1 MKVILKQS
9 MDNLGTIGDVVSVS
23 RGYARNY
30 LLPRN
35 FAILADEK
43 KVAEV
48 EHYRRSLNTK
58 LEKIKDEKRDFA
70 KKLEALTVTI
80 RRKAG
85 ENDKLFG
92 SVTNQ
97 DIADSLAER
106 GITLDRKNI
115 HVNQPIRKLGAYKVS
130 CELMEGVRAELNVAV
145 VTEV

>member
-9 MDNLGTIGDVVSVS
+9 MDNLGIIGDVVQVS

-35 FAILADEK
+35 MAILADEN
-43 KVAEV
+43 KVAEI
-48 EHYRRSLNTK
+48 EHHRRSLNTK

-70 KKLEALTVTI
+70 KKLETLTLTI

-97 DIADSLAER
+97 EIAESLTER
-106 GITLDRKNI
+106 GFQVYRKNI
-115 HVNQPIRKLGAYKVS
+115 HVNQPIRKLGAYKVT
-130 CELMEGVRAELNVAV
+130 CELMEGVSAELNVAV